1 MFAYNNKTNIMKYK
15 QAPFWERSIN
25 PITGWRVE
33 KGNSYIANVKKVE
46 YERMVKSLKS
56 YGNNK

>member
-1 MFAYNNKTNIMKYK
+1 MKYK